1 MGGSL
6 LINILIYMHNGGS
19 PVTSSIGLNTNVY
32 DSPNNTFGRLAV
44 DNVWVYTPIGSPKHN
59 SKCGLNTNG
68 WFTNYQGCGLRTL
81 VGLAKT

>member
-1 MGGSL
+1 MVYTPMGGSL

-44 DNVWVYTPIGSPKHN
+44 DNVWV
-59 SKCGLNTNG
+59 
-68 WFTNYQGCGLRTL
+68 
-81 VGLAKT
+81 